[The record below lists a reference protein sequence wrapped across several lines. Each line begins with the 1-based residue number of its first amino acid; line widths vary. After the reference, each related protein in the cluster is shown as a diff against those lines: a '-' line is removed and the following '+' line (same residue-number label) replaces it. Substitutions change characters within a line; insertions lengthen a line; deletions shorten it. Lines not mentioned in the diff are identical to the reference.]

1 MRGGVVTKTFA
12 ICLALMV
19 NTLSAQEF
27 KLGSHVSDFQVRD
40 LDGKTVNFSAL
51 KGPITVVTFIAT
63 ECPVSNSYNRRM
75 SDLYKDYTA
84 KNVKFIFVN
93 ANRTEPAGD
102 VREHAKRVGFPFVV
116 YKDPDNVLADR
127 FDAQVTP
134 ENFVID
140 SSGVIRYHGAI
151 DDNMNESRVHS
162 RALRAALDALLAGKP
177 LPSAETKA
185 FGCTIKRVR
194 KAS

>member
-1 MRGGVVTKTFA
+1 MTKALA
-12 ICLALMV
+12 ILLALAAGV
-19 NTLSAQEF
+19 LCAQEF

-40 LDGKTVNFSAL
+40 LDGKAVAFSSL

-63 ECPVSNSYNRRM
+63 QCPVSNSYNQRM

-93 ANRTEPAGD
+93 ANRSEPAGE
-102 VREHAKRVGFPFVV
+102 VREHAKRVGFPFPV
-116 YKDPDNVLADR
+116 YKDPDNILADR

-140 SSGVIRYHGAI
+140 SAGIVRYHGAI
-151 DDNMNESRVHS
+151 DDNMNESRV
-162 RALRAALDALLAGKP
+162 RTRTLRAALDALLAGKP

-194 KAS
+194 RAS

>member
-1 MRGGVVTKTFA
+1 MPKSMTKTLA
-12 ICLALMV
+12 LCLALAGV
-19 NTLSAQEF
+19 LSAQEF

-40 LDGKTVNFSAL
+40 LDGKPVAFSAL

-63 ECPVSNSYNRRM
+63 ECPVSNSYNQRM
-75 SDLYKDYTA
+75 SEIYRDYAA

-93 ANRTEPAGD
+93 ANRSEPASE
-102 VREHAKRVGFPFVV
+102 VREHAKRVGFPFAV

-134 ENFVID
+134 ESFVID
-140 SSGVIRYHGAI
+140 SAGIIRYRGAI
-151 DDNMNESRVHS
+151 DDNMNETRV
-162 RALRAALDALLAGKP
+162 RTRTLRVALDALLEGKRV
-177 LPSAETKA
+177 PSTETKA

>member
-1 MRGGVVTKTFA
+1 MKRAFA
-12 ICLALMV
+12 ISLALSAGV
-19 NTLSAQEF
+19 LWAQEF
-27 KLGSHVSDFQVRD
+27 KLGSAVSDFQVRD
-40 LDGKTVNFSAL
+40 LDGKAVAFSSL

-63 ECPVSNSYNRRM
+63 QCPVSNSYNQRM
-75 SDLYKDYTA
+75 SDLYRDYTA

-93 ANRTEPAGD
+93 ANRSEPASE
-102 VREHAKRVGFPFVV
+102 VREHAKRVGFPFAV

-134 ENFVID
+134 ESYVID
-140 SSGVIRYHGAI
+140 SAGIIRYHGAI
-151 DDNMNESRVHS
+151 DDNMEESRV
-162 RALRAALDALLAGKP
+162 RTPRLRAALDALLAGTP
-177 LPSAETKA
+177 VASTETKA

>member
-1 MRGGVVTKTFA
+1 MTKALA
-12 ICLALMV
+12 IWLALTTGV
-19 NTLSAQEF
+19 LCAQEF

-40 LDGKTVNFSAL
+40 LDGKTVAFSSL

-63 ECPVSNSYNRRM
+63 QCPVSNSYNQRM

-93 ANRTEPAGD
+93 ANRSEPASE
-102 VREHAKRVGFPFVV
+102 VRQHAQRVGFPFPV
-116 YKDPDNVLADR
+116 YKDPDNILADR

-140 SSGVIRYHGAI
+140 SSGVIRYHGAV
-151 DDNMNESRVHS
+151 DDNMNESRVHA
-162 RALRAALDALLAGKP
+162 RTLRAALDALLAGKP

-194 KAS
+194 RAS